1 MSLTL
6 ELVDKGAFDRLRN
19 SGKAFN
25 DAAQQFLST
34 AGQLVVSQAK
44 RESPV
49 DKGQL
54 RQSIKAHPPSKV
66 MGSWQSKVGS
76 GLEYAKY
83 QEHGTGIYGPSGRP
97 ITARSGKMLAWRGKD
112 GKMIFARSVRGVK
125 KREFMKKGIEY
136 AKKNIGHAIDAMD
149 KIIQARL

>member
-6 ELVDKGAFDRLRN
+6 ELVNKDAFNRLK
-19 SGKAFN
+19 SAGKAF
-25 DAAQQFLST
+25 DEGAKQFLST

-54 RQSIKAHPPSKV
+54 RQSIQAQEPSKV
-66 MGSWQSKVGS
+66 MGNWQAKVGS

-83 QEHGTGIYGPSGRP
+83 QEHGTGIYGPKGRP
-97 ITARSGKMLAWRGKD
+97 ITPRNAKMLAFRAKD
-112 GKMIFARSVRGVK
+112 GRMIFARSVRGSK
-125 KREFMKKGIEY
+125 KREFMKKGIDY
-136 AKKNIGHAIDAMD
+136 AERNIQHAFSAMD
-149 KIIQARL
+149 SIIQSKL